1 MCISLCKYIPQGG
14 SVMLLRQIEYLQAVV
29 ENGNFYLA
37 AEHCHVSQSAI
48 SQQIKK
54 LEDELGVKLL
64 ERHNRTFSLTPAGEH
79 FYRKSLVISGD
90 LKQLVRE
97 TKKIADND
105 NAVLRIGYYKGYH
118 GNELSEAIALFSEK
132 YPAVDVQIVVGSHEE
147 LYHAMEDGSVDLAIN
162 DQRRA
167 FSDAYH
173 NEILAESRIYIEL
186 SAKNPLSKLKSLEV
200 DDLKNIPCIL
210 VINPTGQTEE
220 QNYYETIIG
229 LHGDFLFADTV
240 QEARLKLITGQGYMP
255 VDVIGEQIWFDTAV
269 SRIPL
274 VRNQSP
280 VKKTYCA
287 FWKKD
292 NSGYYIEEFAGML
305 KSCF

>member
-1 MCISLCKYIPQGG
+1 MCAE
-14 SVMLLRQIEYLQAVV
+14 MRRFMFLRQIEYLQAVI
-29 ENGNFYLA
+29 ECGNFYLA
-37 AEHCHVSQSAI
+37 AEKCNVSQSAI

-54 LEDELGVKLL
+54 LEGELGVKLL

-90 LKQLVRE
+90 LKQLIRE
-97 TKKIADND
+97 TKRIADKEN
-105 NAVLRIGYYKGYH
+105 VTLRIGYYKGYH
-118 GNELSEAIALFSEK
+118 GNELSEAVALFSEK
-132 YPAVDVQIVVGSHEE
+132 YPTVDVQITVGSHEE
-147 LYHAMEDGSVDLAIN
+147 LYHAMENGSVDLALN

-173 NEILAESRIYIEL
+173 NKILAESRIFIEI
-186 SAKNPLSKLKSLEV
+186 SSKNPLSRLDSLDV
-200 DDLKNIPCIL
+200 SDLKNTPCIL
-210 VINPTGQTEE
+210 VINPAGQKEE

-229 LHGDFLFADTV
+229 LQGEFLFADTI
-240 QEARLKLITGQGYMP
+240 QEARLKLITGQGYLP
-255 VDVIGEQIWFDTAV
+255 VDVIGEQVWFDTTV

-274 VRNQSP
+274 VRNTEP

-292 NSGYYIEEFAGML
+292 NSGYYIEDFAEIL

>member
-1 MCISLCKYIPQGG
+1 
-14 SVMLLRQIEYLQAVV
+14 MLLRQIEYLQAVI

-37 AEHCHVSQSAI
+37 AEQCNVSQSAI

-79 FYRKSLVISGD
+79 FYRKSLIISGD
-90 LKQLVRE
+90 LKQLIRE
-97 TKKIADND
+97 TKRIADND
-105 NAVLRIGYYKGYH
+105 HATLRIGYYKGYH

-132 YPAVDVQIVVGSHEE
+132 YPTVDVEIIVGSHEE
-147 LYHAMEDGSVDLAIN
+147 LYHAMENGSVDLAVN

-173 NEILAESRIYIEL
+173 NEVLTESRIYIEL
-186 SAKNPLSKLKSLEV
+186 SAKNPLSKLNTLEV
-200 DDLKNIPCIL
+200 EDLKNTPCIL
-210 VINPTGQTEE
+210 VINQTGQKEE
-220 QNYYETIIG
+220 QDYYEKIIG
-229 LHGDFLFADTV
+229 LQGDFLFADTI
-240 QEARLKLITGQGYMP
+240 QEARLKIITGQGYMP
-255 VDVIGEQIWFDTAV
+255 VDVISEQVWFDTAV

-274 VRNQSP
+274 VRNQNP
-280 VKKTYCA
+280 IQKTYCA

-292 NSGYYIEEFAGML
+292 NSGYYIEEFAQIL

>member
-1 MCISLCKYIPQGG
+1 
-14 SVMLLRQIEYLQAVV
+14 MLLRQIEYLQAVV

-37 AEHCHVSQSAI
+37 AEQCSVSQSAI

-64 ERHNRTFSLTPAGEH
+64 ERHNRTFTLTPAGEH
-79 FYRKSLVISGD
+79 FYRKSLIISGE

-97 TKKIADND
+97 TKKIAAND
-105 NAVLRIGYYKGYH
+105 NAILRIGYYKGYH
-118 GNELSEAIALFSEK
+118 GNELSEAVALFSEK
-132 YPAVDVQIVVGSHEE
+132 YPAVDIKITVGSHEE
-147 LYHAMEDGSVDLAIN
+147 LYHAMENDTIDLAIN

-167 FSDAYH
+167 FSDAYN

-186 SAKNPLSKLKSLEV
+186 SAKNPLSKLSTLQT
-200 DDLKNIPCIL
+200 DDLRNMPCIL
-210 VINPTGQTEE
+210 VINQTGQKEE
-220 QNYYETIIG
+220 QSYYESIIG
-229 LHGDFLFADTV
+229 LQGDFLFADTM
-240 QEARLKLITGQGYMP
+240 QEARLKIITGQGYMP
-255 VDVIGEQIWFDTAV
+255 VDVIGDQVWFDTSV

-292 NSGYYIEEFAGML
+292 NSGYYIEEFAEIL
-305 KSCF
+305 RNCF

>member
-1 MCISLCKYIPQGG
+1 
-14 SVMLLRQIEYLQAVV
+14 MLLRQIEYLQAVI
-29 ENGNFYLA
+29 ENGNFYEA
-37 AEHCHVSQSAI
+37 AEQCHVSQSAI

-79 FYRKSLVISGD
+79 FYRKSLIISGD
-90 LKQLVRE
+90 IKQLVRE
-97 TKKIADND
+97 TKRIAAHDQ
-105 NAVLRIGYYKGYH
+105 AVLRIGYYKGYH
-118 GNELSEAIALFSEK
+118 GNELSEAIASFSEK
-132 YPAVDVQIVVGSHEE
+132 YPTVDVEITVGSHEE

-167 FSDAYH
+167 FSDAYN
-173 NEILAESRIYIEL
+173 NEILAESKIYIEL
-186 SAKNPLSKLKSLEV
+186 STKNPLSRLAALEV
-200 DDLKNIPCIL
+200 EDLKNTPCIL
-210 VINPTGQTEE
+210 VINQTGRKEE
-220 QNYYETIIG
+220 QHYYESIIG

-240 QEARLKLITGQGYMP
+240 QEARLKIITGQGYMP
-255 VDVIGEQIWFDTAV
+255 VDVIGEQVWFDTSV

-287 FWKKD
+287 FCKKD
-292 NSGYYIEEFAGML
+292 NSGYYIEEFAQML
-305 KSCF
+305 KAYFFDCL

>member
-1 MCISLCKYIPQGG
+1 
-14 SVMLLRQIEYLQAVV
+14 MLLRQIEYLQAVI

-37 AEHCHVSQSAI
+37 AEQCNVSQSAI

-64 ERHNRTFSLTPAGEH
+64 ERHNRTFSLSPAGEH
-79 FYRKSLVISGD
+79 FYRKSLIISGD

-97 TKKIADND
+97 TKRIADKD

-132 YPAVDVQIVVGSHEE
+132 HPTVDIKIMVGSHEE
-147 LYHAMEDGSVDLAIN
+147 LYHAMETNSVDLAIN

-173 NEILAESRIYIEL
+173 NEVLAESRIYIEL
-186 SAKNPLSKLKSLEV
+186 SAKNPLSKLSALEAE
-200 DDLKNIPCIL
+200 DLKNTPCIL
-210 VINPTGQTEE
+210 VINQTGQKEE
-220 QNYYETIIG
+220 QSYYEKIIG
-229 LHGDFLFADTV
+229 LQGDFLFADTI
-240 QEARLKLITGQGYMP
+240 QEARLKIITGQGYMP
-255 VDVIGEQIWFDTAV
+255 VDVIGEQVWLDTSV

-274 VRNQSP
+274 VRNQAP
-280 VKKTYCA
+280 IKKVYCA

-292 NSGYYIEEFAGML
+292 NSGYYIEEFAQIL
-305 KSCF
+305 KACF

>member
-1 MCISLCKYIPQGG
+1 
-14 SVMLLRQIEYLQAVV
+14 MLLRQIEYLQAVI
-29 ENGNFYLA
+29 ENGNFYEA
-37 AEHCHVSQSAI
+37 AEQCHVSQSAI

-79 FYRKSLVISGD
+79 FYRKSLIISGD
-90 LKQLVRE
+90 IKQLVRE
-97 TKKIADND
+97 TKRIAAHDQ
-105 NAVLRIGYYKGYH
+105 AVLRIGYYKGYH
-118 GNELSEAIALFSEK
+118 GNELSEAIASFSEK
-132 YPAVDVQIVVGSHEE
+132 YPTVDVEITVGSHEE
-147 LYHAMEDGSVDLAIN
+147 LYHAMEDGTVDLAIN

-167 FSDAYH
+167 FSDAYN
-173 NEILAESRIYIEL
+173 NEILAESKIYIEL
-186 SAKNPLSKLKSLEV
+186 STKNPLSRLAALEV
-200 DDLKNIPCIL
+200 EDLKNTPCIL
-210 VINPTGQTEE
+210 VINQTGQKEE
-220 QNYYETIIG
+220 QNYYESIIG

-240 QEARLKLITGQGYMP
+240 QEARLKIITGQGYMP
-255 VDVIGEQIWFDTAV
+255 VDVIGEQVWFDTSV

-292 NSGYYIEEFAGML
+292 NSGYYIEEFAQML
-305 KSCF
+305 KACFI